1 MIFQKLIFFI
11 LINFIANSFSDNF
24 STNELGDV
32 IYSYAYEEQNKVST
46 NLFWTSYSK
55 KEPSFTE
62 PPFVDPAVI
71 VNSFVTWWS
80 DSPYDNI
87 ITEVNLNDAVGS
99 DRFFFKDRQIIFNN
113 ESNKTYVKAI
123 ISDREEYG
131 YIAKATSNPNIYL
144 VDAWDWGGGS
154 MANHDSMILE
164 INKKPIYKLNYKNKK
179 LEKHE
184 NFFVSCI
191 TKFDDEIENYTKE
204 ILDILEVKIIDK

>member
-11 LINFIANSFSDNF
+11 LIYLIPHSFSDNF
-24 STNELGDV
+24 TTNVTGDV
-32 IYSYAYEEQNKVST
+32 IYSYAIEDHYKVST
-46 NLFWTSYSK
+46 NLFWSSHSK

-62 PPFVDPAVI
+62 PPFVDPVVV

-80 DSPYDNI
+80 DAPYDNI

-99 DRFFFKDRQIIFNN
+99 NRFFYRDREIIFKN
-113 ESNKTYVKAI
+113 ESNKIYVKAI
-123 ISDREEYG
+123 ISEREEFG

-154 MANHDSMILE
+154 MANHDTMILE
-164 INKKPIYKLNYKNKK
+164 INKKPTYKLNYKNKK
-179 LEKHE
+179 LEKHD

-191 TKFDDEIENYTKE
+191 TKFDYEIENYTNQLIDMLE
-204 ILDILEVKIIDK
+204 IRIID